1 MRSFLFSA
9 IIIVTAACG
18 ARGNR
23 SGSPEREKP
32 ATSATSEEWAGQSVS
47 RAEELFVGRF
57 PGVTVTRVPGGIA
70 VRIREGSTIMGSG
83 EPLFVI
89 DGQAIEA
96 APGGALVGINPADIQ
111 KIEVLKDI
119 GSTAQYGVR
128 GANGVILI
136 TTKKAK

>member
-1 MRSFLFSA
+1 MKTFTVLLVVFAVGACTSGRRTGRPETDKPGT
-9 IIIVTAACG
+9 TA
-18 ARGNR
+18 
-23 SGSPEREKP
+23 
-32 ATSATSEEWAGQSVS
+32 TDDQWAGQSVS

-57 PGVTVTRVPGGIA
+57 PGVTVTRVPGGIS

-83 EPLFVI
+83 EPLFVL
-89 DGQAIEA
+89 DGMAIEA
-96 APGGALVGINPADIQ
+96 QPGGALVGINPADIQ

-136 TTKKAK
+136 TTKRPK